1 MCEFLNKAIAAY
13 SKHATCMVEKLPQS
27 SDFLKT
33 VTAIDRVAILAKRTD
48 TLKAI
53 LHLPDIVTNI
63 LSFTDLK
70 DYEKY
75 CRKTM
80 TDPTLP
86 LALVEKKFFR
96 ADIWW
101 FKLKDKYPLL
111 SKMSLALITIFHIS
125 QSGE

>member
-33 VTAIDRVAILAKRTD
+33 VTE
-48 TLKAI
+48 TLND
-53 LHLPDIVTNI
+53 L

-86 LALVEKKFFR
+86 LALVEKKFVR

>member
-1 MCEFLNKAIAAY
+1 
-13 SKHATCMVEKLPQS
+13 MVEKLPQS

-86 LALVEKKFFR
+86 LALVEKKFVR

-101 FKLKDKYPLL
+101 FKFKDKYPLL